1 MGVVIPKLSTQVLNV
16 LELPHHHPGNNKAVQ
31 ITKDFSDTDGAR
43 LASVHNESAVCCPV
57 PNCEKTVKA
66 VKDLRSHIARHIL
79 LGDIPPWACGWCGST
94 SSGCQVS
101 VSKATG
107 TEMPVTNPEG
117 QPGCCPRFVKFSLKA
132 AADENKLHPCT
143 QRPMPCALCPNP
155 TGKAS
160 VYIWK
165 YAMQSHYNLQHHQ
178 RREHTDMPKE
188 CQISSKEWRSLTGT
202 QYNVRNLL
210 GT

>member
-1 MGVVIPKLSTQVLNV
+1 
-16 LELPHHHPGNNKAVQ
+16 
-31 ITKDFSDTDGAR
+31 
-43 LASVHNESAVCCPV
+43 
-57 PNCEKTVKA
+57 
-66 VKDLRSHIARHIL
+66 
-79 LGDIPPWACGWCGST
+79 
-94 SSGCQVS
+94 
-101 VSKATG
+101 
-107 TEMPVTNPEG
+107 MPVTNPEG

-132 AADENKLHPCT
+132 AADENKQHPCT

-155 TGKAS
+155 TGKAP

-202 QYNVRNLL
+202 QCSVKNLL